1 MNYERQEKGCSVRL
15 PLPLLRGES
24 WARFM
29 YSASSGLVFFQRQ
42 ENIITLSY
50 LVEIK
55 DWCEILLC
63 KIGAFSSRNENNWIL
78 LKKKKKIEKNLF
90 YSNSKN
96 LHPRISLFMG
106 K

>member
-1 MNYERQEKGCSVRL
+1 MNYEQQERGCSVRL
-15 PLPLLRGES
+15 PLPLLQGES
-24 WARFM
+24 WAWFI
-29 YSASSGLVFFQRQ
+29 YSALSGLVFFQRQ

-63 KIGAFSSRNENNWIL
+63 KIWGLFIQKWKQLNITF
-78 LKKKKKIEKNLF
+78 KKIENLF
-90 YSNSKN
+90 YSNTKN
-96 LHPRISLFMG
+96 LHPRRNLFMG